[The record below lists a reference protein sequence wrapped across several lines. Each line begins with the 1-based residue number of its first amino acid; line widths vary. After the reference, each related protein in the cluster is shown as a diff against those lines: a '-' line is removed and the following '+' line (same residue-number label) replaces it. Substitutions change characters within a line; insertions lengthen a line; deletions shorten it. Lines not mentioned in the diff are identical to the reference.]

1 MTGSDATGTELGPR
15 REVLSGHLRRLRLSD
30 GVALAALLVL
40 VLVALAAPVIAPH
53 SATAPSG
60 RPLGPPGADAWLGT
74 DEVGRDI
81 LSRLIFGLRLSLV
94 GAGLIIASGV
104 IIGSIIGLVA
114 GAMGGWVDMLLMRLT
129 DVFLA
134 LPAPLLAIAVVA
146 AIGPSFTHTLLAVAI
161 VWWPWYARIVRGEV
175 KAIGARPHVEAARLA
190 GAGRFR
196 LWTRHLLPGAG
207 PSVLVVASLDV
218 GYVVLILA
226 GLSFLGLGAPAPTPE
241 LGAMSAQGLRF
252 LLSKWWVPVFPGIAV
267 AVLAYT
273 ANLAGDAL
281 RDMIGD
287 S

>member
-1 MTGSDATGTELGPR
+1 MTGSGTANTALGSR
-15 REVLSGHLRRLRLSD
+15 RGALWESLRRLRLSD
-30 GVALAALLVL
+30 GLVL
-40 VLVALAAPVIAPH
+40 AVLLALIVVAIAAPLIAPH

-60 RPLGPPGADAWLGT
+60 RPLDAPNADAWLGT

-94 GAGLIIASGV
+94 GACLIIASGV
-104 IIGSIIGLVA
+104 VIGSIIGLVA

-134 LPAPLLAIAVVA
+134 LPAPVLAIAVVA
-146 AIGPSFTHTLLAVAI
+146 AIGPSFGHTLLAVSI

-175 KAIGARPHVEAARLA
+175 TAIGARPHVEAAKLA
-190 GAGRFR
+190 GVGRFR

-226 GLSFLGLGAPAPTPE
+226 GLSFLGLGAPSPAPE

-252 LLSKWWVPVFPGIAV
+252 LLSKWWVPVFPGVAV
-267 AVLAYT
+267 AVLAYVS
-273 ANLAGDAL
+273 NLAGDAL
-281 RDMIGD
+281 RDMIED

>member
-1 MTGSDATGTELGPR
+1 MTGSDTATGRPESR
-15 REVLSGHLRRLRLSD
+15 RELFRGSLRRLRLTD
-30 GVALAALLVL
+30 GLALAALLSL
-40 VLVALAAPVIAPH
+40 VLLAIAAPVVAPH

-60 RPLGPPGADAWLGT
+60 TPLSPPSGSAWLGT

-94 GAGLIIASGV
+94 GAVLIIASGV

-114 GAMGGWVDMLLMRLT
+114 GAVGGWVDMLLMRLT

-134 LPAPLLAIAVVA
+134 LPAPVLAIAVVA
-146 AIGPSFTHTLLAVAI
+146 ALGPSFTNTLLAVSI

-175 KAIGARPHVEAARLA
+175 TAIGARPHVDAAKLA
-190 GAGRFR
+190 GVGRPR

-218 GYVVLILA
+218 GYVLLILA
-226 GLSFLGLGAPAPTPE
+226 GLSFLGLGAPAPAPE
-241 LGAMSAQGLRF
+241 LGAMAAQGLRF
-252 LLSKWWVPVFPGIAV
+252 LLSKWWVPVFPGVAV

-281 RDMIGD
+281 RDLIGD
-287 S
+287 R

>member
-1 MTGSDATGTELGPR
+1 MTGSDAAGTELGPR
-15 REVLSGHLRRLRLSD
+15 REVLSGRLRRLRLSD
-30 GVALAALLVL
+30 SVTLAALLAL
-40 VLVALAAPVIAPH
+40 VLVAIAAPVVAPH
-53 SATAPSG
+53 SATVPSG
-60 RPLGPPGADAWLGT
+60 RPLGPPGAGAWLGT

-114 GAMGGWVDMLLMRLT
+114 GAMGGWVDMLLMRFT

-146 AIGPSFTHTLLAVAI
+146 AIGPSFAHTLLAVAI

-175 KAIGARPHVEAARLA
+175 KAIGARPHVEAAKLA

-252 LLSKWWVPVFPGIAV
+252 LLSKWWVPVFPGVAV

>member
-1 MTGSDATGTELGPR
+1 MTGSETGDTALGTR
-15 REVLSGHLRRLRLSD
+15 RGALWGSLRRLRLSD
-30 GVALAALLVL
+30 GLVL
-40 VLVALAAPVIAPH
+40 AVLLILIVVAIAAPLIAPH

-60 RPLGPPGADAWLGT
+60 IPLDSPNASAWLGT

-94 GAGLIIASGV
+94 GAFLIIASGV
-104 IIGSIIGLVA
+104 LIGSIIGLVA
-114 GAMGGWVDMLLMRLT
+114 GAMGGWVDMLLMRMT

-134 LPAPLLAIAVVA
+134 LPAPVLAIAVVA
-146 AIGPSFTHTLLAVAI
+146 AIGPSFGHTLLAVSI

-175 KAIGARPHVEAARLA
+175 TAIGARPHVEAAKLA
-190 GAGRFR
+190 GVNRLR

-226 GLSFLGLGAPAPTPE
+226 GLSFLGLGAPSPAPE

-267 AVLAYT
+267 AALAYT
-273 ANLAGDAL
+273 SNLAGDVL
-281 RDMIGD
+281 RDIIEER
-287 S
+287 